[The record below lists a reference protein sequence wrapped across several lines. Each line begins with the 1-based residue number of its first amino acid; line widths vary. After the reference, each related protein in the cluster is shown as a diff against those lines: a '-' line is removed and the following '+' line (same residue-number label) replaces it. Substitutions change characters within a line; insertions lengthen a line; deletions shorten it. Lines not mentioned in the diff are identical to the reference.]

1 MSDKVEVNWEKM
13 VDISCGLSCKECEDR
28 CEEDKSI
35 FGFDEKLK

>member
-1 MSDKVEVNWEKM
+1 MSDKVEIKWENM

-35 FGFDEKLK
+35 FGFDESKK